1 MDENIIEEEVIEDE
15 VVEDDVEDTEDVE
28 DDGVDLDEIAD
39 TAIETLQGILSYFDI
54 GEVTIDEYE
63 GDEGEL
69 ILDITG
75 DDLGVLIG
83 RYGRTL
89 DALQFLVSTINFRK
103 LGFRYPVVVDVEG
116 YKSRQREKIESIARS
131 MARKAVSQDRDIA
144 LHPMSPY
151 ERRIVHITLKDDAR
165 VETESEGEGSDR
177 HVVIKP
183 V

>member
-1 MDENIIEEEVIEDE
+1 MDENIVEIDEEIIESDED
-15 VVEDDVEDTEDVE
+15 VVEE
-28 DDGVDLDEIAD
+28 DDSVDLDEIAD
-39 TAIETLQGILSYFDI
+39 VAIETLQGILSYFDI

-89 DALQFLVSTINFRK
+89 DALQFLVSAIDFRK
-103 LGFRYPVVVDVEG
+103 LGFRYPVIIDVEG

-131 MARKAVSQDRDIA
+131 MARKAVSQDREIM
-144 LHPMSPY
+144 LRPMSPY
-151 ERRIVHITLKDDAR
+151 ERRIVHITLKDDSR
-165 VETESEGEGSDR
+165 VKTESEGEGGER